1 MKVYAATDVGSVRT
15 LNEDSYYMPA
25 GSQRFMAVADGMG
38 GHAAGEVASQMAIRV
53 LAEILSQ
60 EKAPSEDRLRYAYGR
75 ANREVYLESERDS
88 SKHGMGTTMTSL
100 WFSDD
105 CVYMAHIGDSRAY
118 RLRDGEIRRMSIDH
132 SYVEELVRSG
142 VITPEKAL
150 THPKRNVITRCIGPW
165 PRIETDIDKFD
176 YLKSDIWLL
185 CTDGLTR
192 YIRDEEIRDILMQT
206 KTLKDKVLTLVN
218 TAVERGGADNITV
231 LAVAGES
238 ETNG

>member
-1 MKVYAATDVGSVRT
+1 M
-15 LNEDSYYMPA
+15 
-25 GSQRFMAVADGMG
+25 
-38 GHAAGEVASQMAIRV
+38 
-53 LAEILSQ
+53 
-60 EKAPSEDRLRYAYGR
+60 
-75 ANREVYLESERDS
+75 
-88 SKHGMGTTMTSL
+88 
-100 WFSDD
+100 
-105 CVYMAHIGDSRAY
+105 
-118 RLRDGEIRRMSIDH
+118 
-132 SYVEELVRSG
+132 
-142 VITPEKAL
+142 ITPEKAL